1 MTRTSQLKR
10 RYAHGDFKQLPPATS
25 RAPFI
30 VHPRVTAEFEFRCL
44 RENRRV
50 VSDESRRDELDQ
62 FHKVLTDI
70 SLGQDSNDVR
80 TFVIDAYIRGF
91 KVGCAEN
98 VGFEG
103 STAVFTRRRYRD
115 KWNRTV
121 VRRVAKKHNHSTDA
135 ARAQIASRFESVL
148 SLFCGIPEV
157 FFFAATLIIL
167 SQISCRC
174 RDCIKIKGK
183 VRARGVRSQQWYS
196 EQKVQYL
203 RKKCRA
209 QNLWN
214 LHLAG
219 DWHPSMEEA
228 LPRSSRQHMMRVML
242 ISNIAVDERFA
253 NGTQGRLLHW
263 HPGATESKRR
273 ALPAYCGE
281 LLARFCKETSLSKV
295 EMIPDM
301 DFMDLG
307 ARQETLNT
315 RGEPILLQLCVVPA
329 YALTVHK
336 TQALSI
342 KHLVLGSLEGVFA
355 LGQVYVLI
363 SRVTDPQNFY
373 LLGVPPR
380 DLLEDVAS
388 ALIEQGISVDEF
400 FDTACKGLFFS
411 WGCTCFF

>member
-1 MTRTSQLKR
+1 MTRMSQLKR

-98 VGFEG
+98 VDFEG

-121 VRRVAKKHNHSTDA
+121 VRRVAKKHNHS
-135 ARAQIASRFESVL
+135 
-148 SLFCGIPEV
+148 
-157 FFFAATLIIL
+157 
-167 SQISCRC
+167 
-174 RDCIKIKGK
+174 IKIKGK

-373 LLGVPPR
+373 LLGVPPK
-380 DLLEDVAS
+380 DMIEDVAS

-400 FDTACKGLFFS
+400 FDTACKGLFFC
-411 WGCTCFF
+411 WGWTCFFLNLCL